1 VRASHRAAEGN
12 TMSPETSELLLFMDN
27 DEPLYRQ
34 KMLIFHALA
43 KKKDRGVYN
52 PALAPKA
59 FAALLST
66 AAKKYLREFGSP
78 GDRWNAIFTTKARH
92 DAALACSAEFVEWYE
107 VDYESLKKPPS
118 RSN

>member
-1 VRASHRAAEGN
+1 
-12 TMSPETSELLLFMDN
+12 MSPETSELLLFVDN

-34 KMLIFHALA
+34 KILIFGALA

-59 FAALLST
+59 FAVLLST
-66 AAKKYLREFGSP
+66 AAKKYLRDFGSP
-78 GDRWNAIFTTKARH
+78 GDRWNVIFSTNARR
-92 DAALACSAEFVEWYE
+92 DAAAECAVEFTEWYE
-107 VDYESLKKPPS
+107 VDYQSLKKPPS